1 MKELIM
7 NPQLFDDPATYS
19 VTCYADSGFSAFSAS
34 PNSSVAKGTTVTLTI
49 TPGSGKELD
58 EIEVIAGG
66 VTIESGESVTFKMG
80 EANVV
85 LFAKSKGSAVY
96 KVVENCYTAVNGTV
110 TKLTRNMILVKGA
123 NGAIVDVTCTGTS
136 LASVSA
142 DIVAQLEKAGVLI
155 KM

>member
-1 MKELIM
+1 MKKLKF
-7 NPQLFDDPATYS
+7 NLQYFAGSLT
-19 VTCYADSGFSAFSAS
+19 VTVIKDNNSYWSAASAS
-34 PNSSVAKGTTVTLTI
+34 PASSLAKDDTVALTA
-49 TPGSGKELD
+49 TPATGYEVD

-142 DIVAQLEKAGVLI
+142 DIVAQLVKAGVLI